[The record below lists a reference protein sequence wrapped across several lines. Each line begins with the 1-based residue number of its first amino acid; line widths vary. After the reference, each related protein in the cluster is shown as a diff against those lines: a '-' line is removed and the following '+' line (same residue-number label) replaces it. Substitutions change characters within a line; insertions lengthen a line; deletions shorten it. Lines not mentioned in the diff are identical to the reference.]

1 MRNALQVAARPL
13 VCSFLLL
20 LIATSLYAQGIIQG
34 SVSDEK
40 TGEALPGATIRLL
53 ESKMGAKAD
62 ANGKF
67 TLSNVPEGLYKIQA
81 SYVGYKPVVKKIAVQ
96 SKETLTLDFKL
107 QTLETFVNEV
117 VVTASKGRQEKKLE
131 APITIETLG
140 FDAIRQT
147 ASTSPLGAA
156 AKLKGVDFV
165 ERGINT
171 VDITSR
177 GLNTQF
183 NTRMLTLIDGRLA
196 TLPGL
201 GLPQFT
207 LAPNPTLDI
216 ASVEVAVG
224 PAAALYGP
232 NAHAGVVNII
242 TKDPFTFSGAEVQ
255 VRGGSQSLYDIGA
268 RYADHIGN
276 FGWKITGQFM
286 RANQFESG
294 NLFIYDFPRTV
305 GENQTIITPETPAA
319 RRLRQSDIDRLQN
332 TGKAF
337 TERQLSTLEA
347 SLRKLDGALYY
358 QSSVLNAKVAAGYS
372 ESNGFVGSN
381 FGVLEANG
389 YSIQYQNVQ
398 LTGTIGEVGWYAQA
412 TRTANSAGKSFQ
424 LHDKA
429 EFMTRAFGAAFMGVD
444 PRTRLP
450 QALQFPFSTT
460 PEQYNDIFSRM
471 DRAYID
477 SASIATDNS
486 ELWDSEVQLRY
497 TISNTEVVG
506 GFQYRYYNPKAS
518 FLSGPDNPAAVS
530 FGAARDITATEIGG
544 YLQLDRRFF
553 DNKLRATLAARYD
566 KHTYY
571 DAQFSPKIAFV
582 YSPVPDQNI
591 RISFNRA
598 FKVPVI
604 LENHLFLLGGL
615 ARGNV
620 GGFTVIT
627 GGGGTPN
634 LADAEAQAR
643 AEGRPITRYD
653 ALRPE
658 QVNSFELGY
667 KGVISDKLFLD
678 VVGYYSIYKDFIS
691 PAFEIANPAPGAA
704 VTPTYAYDNRTGKIL
719 TNTAGQTGRVVTY
732 FNYGRATILGLDFGA
747 TYFFSKD
754 VSLDASFSYINLADS
769 DNPFEAQGIPL
780 VLNVPTT
787 KYKATLTAKNQL
799 VKNSFIS
806 LHGRHIPGYLFRAGR
821 WNGRL
826 QDRTVVDL
834 TLGYEWRPQGL
845 TFQVGMNNI
854 FDNKTPDVLGSPIM
868 RRFVSASLTYGIGGF
883 GN

>member
-1 MRNALQVAARPL
+1 
-13 VCSFLLL
+13 
-20 LIATSLYAQGIIQG
+20 
-34 SVSDEK
+34 
-40 TGEALPGATIRLL
+40 
-53 ESKMGAKAD
+53 
-62 ANGKF
+62 
-67 TLSNVPEGLYKIQA
+67 
-81 SYVGYKPVVKKIAVQ
+81 
-96 SKETLTLDFKL
+96 
-107 QTLETFVNEV
+107 
-117 VVTASKGRQEKKLE
+117 
-131 APITIETLG
+131 
-140 FDAIRQT
+140 
-147 ASTSPLGAA
+147 
-156 AKLKGVDFV
+156 
-165 ERGINT
+165 
-171 VDITSR
+171 
-177 GLNTQF
+177 
-183 NTRMLTLIDGRLA
+183 
-196 TLPGL
+196 
-201 GLPQFT
+201 
-207 LAPNPTLDI
+207 
-216 ASVEVAVG
+216 
-224 PAAALYGP
+224 
-232 NAHAGVVNII
+232 
-242 TKDPFTFSGAEVQ
+242 
-255 VRGGSQSLYDIGA
+255 
-268 RYADHIGN
+268 
-276 FGWKITGQFM
+276 
-286 RANQFESG
+286 
-294 NLFIYDFPRTV
+294 
-305 GENQTIITPETPAA
+305 
-319 RRLRQSDIDRLQN
+319 
-332 TGKAF
+332 
-337 TERQLSTLEA
+337 
-347 SLRKLDGALYY
+347 
-358 QSSVLNAKVAAGYS
+358 
-372 ESNGFVGSN
+372 
-381 FGVLEANG
+381 VLEANG

-412 TRTANSAGKSFQ
+412 TRTANSAGNSFQ

-429 EFMTRAFGAAFMGVD
+429 EFMTRAFGAAFMGID
-444 PRTRLP
+444 PRTRPP
-450 QALQFPFSTT
+450 QNLQFPFSTT
-460 PEQYNDIFSRM
+460 PEQYNDILSRM

-643 AEGRPITRYD
+643 AEGRQITRYG

-787 KYKATLTAKNQL
+787 KYKTTLTAKNQL
-799 VKNSFIS
+799 FRNSFIS

-834 TLGYEWRPQGL
+834 TLGYDWKEQGV

-854 FDNKTPDVLGSPIM
+854 FDNKTPDVLGAPIM
-868 RRFVSASLTYGIGGF
+868 RRFVSATVIYGIGGF

>member
-1 MRNALQVAARPL
+1 
-13 VCSFLLL
+13 
-20 LIATSLYAQGIIQG
+20 
-34 SVSDEK
+34 
-40 TGEALPGATIRLL
+40 
-53 ESKMGAKAD
+53 
-62 ANGKF
+62 
-67 TLSNVPEGLYKIQA
+67 
-81 SYVGYKPVVKKIAVQ
+81 
-96 SKETLTLDFKL
+96 
-107 QTLETFVNEV
+107 
-117 VVTASKGRQEKKLE
+117 
-131 APITIETLG
+131 
-140 FDAIRQT
+140 
-147 ASTSPLGAA
+147 
-156 AKLKGVDFV
+156 
-165 ERGINT
+165 
-171 VDITSR
+171 
-177 GLNTQF
+177 
-183 NTRMLTLIDGRLA
+183 LA

-276 FGWKITGQFM
+276 FGWKLTGQFM

-305 GENQTIITPETPAA
+305 GENQTIITQETPVA

-332 TGKAF
+332 IGKAF
-337 TERQLSTLEA
+337 TERQLSAMEA

-412 TRTANSAGKSFQ
+412 TRTANSAGNSFQ

-429 EFMTRAFGAAFMGVD
+429 EFMTRAFGAAFMGID
-444 PRTRLP
+444 PRTRPP
-450 QALQFPFSTT
+450 QNLQFPFSTT

-497 TISNTEVVG
+497 TISNTDIVG

-571 DAQFSPKIAFV
+571 DPQFSPKIAFV

-643 AEGRPITRYD
+643 AQGRQITRYG

-678 VVGYYSIYKDFIS
+678 VVGYYSIYNDFIS

-704 VTPTYAYDNRTGKIL
+704 VTPTYAYDNRTGQIL

-732 FNYGRATILGLDFGA
+732 FNYGKATILGFDIGA
-747 TYFFSKD
+747 TYFFTKD

>member
-1 MRNALQVAARPL
+1 MRNAIKLAAQQL
-13 VCSFLLL
+13 FSLIFFVLLS
-20 LIATSLYAQGIIQG
+20 TTGYAQGTITG
-34 SVSDEK
+34 TVTDEK
-40 TGEALPGATIRLL
+40 TGEALAGATIRLL
-53 ESKMGAKAD
+53 NSKYGAKAD
-62 ANGKF
+62 ASGKF
-67 TLSNVPEGLYKIQA
+67 TIANLPEGLYKVQA
-81 SYVGYKPVVKKIAVQ
+81 SFVGYRAIVKNVGVQ
-96 SKETLTLDFKL
+96 SGEAVVLEFKL
-107 QTLETFVNEV
+107 QTLEAFVSEV
-117 VVTASKGRQEKKLE
+117 VVTASKGRQEKKLD
-131 APITIETLG
+131 APITIETIG
-140 FDAIRQT
+140 FDALKQT

-156 AKLKGVDFV
+156 AKLKGIDFV
-165 ERGINT
+165 ERGVNT

-201 GLPQFT
+201 GLPQFS
-207 LAPNPTLDI
+207 LAPNPSLDI

-242 TKDPFTFSGAEVQ
+242 TKDPFAFSGAEVQ
-255 VRGGSQSLYDIGA
+255 VRGGSQSLYDIGV
-268 RYADHIGN
+268 RYADHIGS
-276 FGWKITGQFM
+276 FGWKVTGQFM
-286 RANQFESG
+286 SANQFESG

-305 GENQTIITPETPAA
+305 GENQTIVTQETPSA
-319 RRLRQSDIDRLQN
+319 RRLRQSDVDRLQN

-337 TERQLSTLEA
+337 TERQLSKLEA
-347 SLRKLDGALYY
+347 SLRKIDGALYY
-358 QSSVLNAKVAAGYS
+358 QSSAVNAKFAAGYS
-372 ESNGFVGSN
+372 ESNGFIGSN

-389 YSIQYQNVQ
+389 YSIQYQNLQ
-398 LTGTIGEVGWYAQA
+398 LTGTIGDLGWYAQA
-412 TRTANSAGKSFQ
+412 TRTANAAGQSFQ

-444 PRTRLP
+444 PRTRPP
-450 QALQFPFSTT
+450 QQLQFPFSTT

-486 ELWDSEVQLRY
+486 ELWDSEMQLRY
-497 TISNTEVVG
+497 TISNTDIVG
-506 GFQYRYYNPKAS
+506 GFQYRYYNPQAS
-518 FLSGPDNPAAVS
+518 FLSGTDNPAAVS

-582 YSPVPDQNI
+582 YSPAPEQNI
-591 RISFNRA
+591 RLSFNRA

-620 GGFTVIT
+620 SGFTVIT
-627 GGGGTPN
+627 GGGGTTN
-634 LADAEAQAR
+634 LADAEAQAI
-643 AEGRPITRYD
+643 AEGRAITRYD

-667 KGVISDKLFLD
+667 KGVISDKLFFD
-678 VVGYYSIYKDFIS
+678 VVGYYSTYNDFIS
-691 PAFEIANPAPGAA
+691 PAFEIANPAPGSG
-704 VTPTYAYDNRTGKIL
+704 TPTYAYDNRTGQIL
-719 TNTAGQTGRVVTY
+719 TNTVRQTGRVITY
-732 FNYGRATILGLDFGA
+732 FNYGRATVLGFDFGA
-747 TYFFSKD
+747 TYFFSRD
-754 VSLDASFSYINLADS
+754 ISLEGSFSFINLADS
-769 DNPFEAQGIPL
+769 ENPFEAQGIPL

-826 QDRTVVDL
+826 EDRTVVDL
-834 TLGYEWRPQGL
+834 TLGYDWKPQGV
-845 TFQVGMNNI
+845 TFQIGMNNI
-854 FDNKTPDVLGSPIM
+854 FDNKTPDVLGAPIM
-868 RRFVSASLTYGIGGF
+868 RRFVSASVTYGIGGF

>member
-1 MRNALQVAARPL
+1 MRNALQSAGTL
-13 VCSFLLL
+13 LFFLLFFFVS
-20 LIATSLYAQGIIQG
+20 TSLHGQATIQG
-34 SVSDEK
+34 TVSDEK
-40 TGEALPGATIRLL
+40 TGEVLVSATVRVLDSRIGT
-53 ESKMGAKAD
+53 KTDM
-62 ANGKF
+62 NGKF
-67 TLSNVPEGLYKIQA
+67 TLSNIPEGVYRIQA
-81 SYVGYKPVVKKIAVQ
+81 SYVGYKPVIKNIAVQ

-107 QTLETFVNEV
+107 QTLETFVNEI

-207 LAPNPTLDI
+207 LAPNPTLDM
-216 ASVEVAVG
+216 ASVEVVVG

-232 NAHAGVVNII
+232 NAHAGVVNIL
-242 TKDPFTFSGAEVQ
+242 TKDPFSFSGLEIQ
-255 VRGGSQSLYDIGA
+255 VRSGSQAFYDVSA

-276 FGWKITGQFM
+276 FGWKLTGQFM

-305 GENQTIITPETPAA
+305 GENQTIVTPETPAA
-319 RRLRQSDIDRLQN
+319 RRLRQSEIDQLQN
-332 TGKAF
+332 IGKAF
-337 TERQLSTLEA
+337 TERQLSAMEA

-358 QSSVLNAKVAAGYS
+358 QSSVVNAKVAAGYS
-372 ESNGFVGSN
+372 ESTGFVGSN

-389 YSIQYQNVQ
+389 YSIQYQHVQ

-444 PRTRLP
+444 PRTKLP
-450 QALQFPFSTT
+450 QALRFPFSTT
-460 PEQYNDIFSRM
+460 PEQYNEIFSRM

-497 TISNTEVVG
+497 TISNTEIVG

-627 GGGGTPN
+627 GGDGTPN

-643 AEGRPITRYD
+643 AEGRAITRYD

-678 VVGYYSIYKDFIS
+678 IVGYYSIYKDFIS
-691 PAFEIANPAPGAA
+691 PAFEIANP
-704 VTPTYAYDNRTGKIL
+704 VTSTYAYDNRTGQIL
-719 TNTAGQTGRVVTY
+719 TNTARLPGRVITY
-732 FNYGRATILGLDFGA
+732 FNYGKATILGFDIGA
-747 TYFFSKD
+747 TYFFTKD

-787 KYKATLTAKNQL
+787 KYKTTLTAKNQL

-826 QDRTVVDL
+826 ADRTVVDL
-834 TLGYEWRPQGL
+834 TLGYEWKSLGL
-845 TFQVGMNNI
+845 TIQAGVNNI
-854 FDNKTPDVLGSPIM
+854 FDNRTPDVLGAPIM
-868 RRFVSASLTYGIGGF
+868 RRFVSVALTYGIRGF

>member
-1 MRNALQVAARPL
+1 MRNAIRYAAQPL
-13 VCSFLLL
+13 FSLLFLL
-20 LIATSLYAQGIIQG
+20 ITSTGYAQGVLKG
-34 SVSDEK
+34 TVSDEK

-53 ESKMGAKAD
+53 GSKYGAKTD
-62 ANGKF
+62 ASGKF
-67 TLSNVPEGLYKIQA
+67 TLSNLPEGPYKVQV
-81 SYVGYKPVVKKIAVQ
+81 SFVGYRAITKNVSVQGSEPV
-96 SKETLTLDFKL
+96 TLDFKL

-117 VVTASKGRQEKKLE
+117 VVTASKGRQEKKLD
-131 APITIETLG
+131 APITIETIG
-140 FDAIRQT
+140 FDALKQT

-201 GLPQFT
+201 GLPQFS

-242 TKDPFTFSGAEVQ
+242 TKDPFNFSGAEVQ
-255 VRGGSQSLYDIGA
+255 VRGGSQSLYDIGV

-276 FGWKITGQFM
+276 FGWKLTGQFM
-286 RANQFESG
+286 SANQFESG

-305 GENQTIITPETPAA
+305 GENQTIITQETPAA

-332 TGKAF
+332 IGKAF

-347 SLRKLDGALYY
+347 SLRKIDGALYY
-358 QSSVLNAKVAAGYS
+358 QSSAVNAKFAAGYS
-372 ESNGFVGSN
+372 ESNGFIGSN

-389 YSIQYQNVQ
+389 YSIQYQNIQ
-398 LTGTIGEVGWYAQA
+398 LTGNIGDLGWYAQA
-412 TRTANSAGKSFQ
+412 TRTANAAGNSFQ

-429 EFMTRAFGAAFMGVD
+429 EFMTRAFGAAFMNRD
-444 PRTRLP
+444 PRTLAP
-450 QALQFPFSTT
+450 QQLVFPFSTT
-460 PEQYNDIFSRM
+460 PEQYNQIFSRM

-497 TISNTEVVG
+497 TVSNIDIVG

-518 FLSGPDNPAAVS
+518 FLSGADNPAAVA

-571 DAQFSPKIAFV
+571 DPQFSPKIAFV
-582 YSPVPDQNI
+582 YSLTPEQNI
-591 RISFNRA
+591 RVSFNRA

-620 GGFTVIT
+620 GGYTVIS

-634 LADAEAQAR
+634 LANAEAQAR
-643 AEGRPITRYD
+643 AEGRAITRYD

-667 KGVISDKLFLD
+667 KGVISDKFFFD
-678 VVGYYSIYKDFIS
+678 VVGYYSIYNDFIS
-691 PAFEIANPAPGAA
+691 PAFEIANPAPGAL
-704 VTPTYAYDNRTGKIL
+704 VTPTYAYDNRTGQIL
-719 TNTAGQTGRVVTY
+719 TNTVGQTGRVITY
-732 FNYGRATILGLDFGA
+732 FNYGKATIFGFDIGA
-747 TYFFSKD
+747 TYFFTKD
-754 VSLDASFSYINLADS
+754 VSLEGSFSFINLADS

-826 QDRTVVDL
+826 ADRTVIDL
-834 TLGYEWRPQGL
+834 TLGYDWKPQGV

-854 FDNKTPDVLGSPIM
+854 LDNKTPDVLGAPIM
-868 RRFVSASLTYGIGGF
+868 RRFISASVAYGIGGF

>member
-1 MRNALQVAARPL
+1 MRNAIRYAAQPL
-13 VCSFLLL
+13 FSLLFLF
-20 LIATSLYAQGIIQG
+20 ITSTSYAQGVLKG
-34 SVSDEK
+34 KVSDEK
-40 TGEALPGATIRLL
+40 TGESLPGATIRLL
-53 ESKMGAKAD
+53 GSKYGAKAD
-62 ANGKF
+62 ASGKF
-67 TLSNVPEGLYKIQA
+67 IISNLPEGPYKIQV
-81 SYVGYKPVVKKIAVQ
+81 SFVGYRAITKNVSVQGSEPVM
-96 SKETLTLDFKL
+96 LDFKL

-131 APITIETLG
+131 APITIETIG
-140 FDAIRQT
+140 FDALRQT
-147 ASTSPLGAA
+147 ASTSALGAA

-201 GLPQFT
+201 GLPQFS

-242 TKDPFTFSGAEVQ
+242 TKDPFNFSGAEVQ
-255 VRGGSQSLYDIGA
+255 VRGGSQSLYDIGV

-286 RANQFESG
+286 SANQFESG

-305 GENQTIITPETPAA
+305 GENQTIITPETSEN
-319 RRLRQSDIDRLQN
+319 RRLRQSDIERLQN

-337 TERQLSTLEA
+337 TERQLSQLEA
-347 SLRKLDGALYY
+347 SLRKIDGALYY
-358 QSSVLNAKVAAGYS
+358 QSSTMNAKFAAGYS
-372 ESNGFVGSN
+372 ESNGFIGSN

-389 YSIQYQNVQ
+389 YSIQYQNLQ
-398 LTGTIGEVGWYAQA
+398 LTGSIGDLGWYAQA
-412 TRTANSAGKSFQ
+412 TRTANAAGNSFQ

-429 EFMTRAFGAAFMGVD
+429 EFMTRAFGAAYMNRD
-444 PRTRLP
+444 PRTLSP
-450 QALQFPFSTT
+450 QQLQFPFSTT
-460 PEQYNDIFSRM
+460 PEQYNEIFSRM

-477 SASIATDNS
+477 SASIARDES
-486 ELWDSEVQLRY
+486 ELWDSELQLRY
-497 TISNTEVVG
+497 NLSGTEFVG

-518 FLSGPDNPAAVS
+518 FLSGADNPAAVS

-544 YLQLDRRFF
+544 YLQVDRRFF

-582 YSPVPDQNI
+582 YSLTPEQNI
-591 RISFNRA
+591 RVSFNRA

-634 LADAEAQAR
+634 LANAEAQAR
-643 AEGRPITRYD
+643 AEGRAITRYD

-667 KGVISDKLFLD
+667 KGVISDKFFFDL
-678 VVGYYSIYKDFIS
+678 VGYYSIYKDFIS
-691 PAFEIANPAPGAA
+691 PAFEIANPAPSAF
-704 VTPTYAYDNRTGKIL
+704 VTPTYAYDNRTGQIL
-719 TNTAGQTGRVVTY
+719 TNTAGQTGRVITY
-732 FNYGRATILGLDFGA
+732 FNYGKATIFGFDIGA
-747 TYFFSKD
+747 TYFFTKD
-754 VSLDASFSYINLADS
+754 VSLEGSFSFINLADS

-799 VKNSFIS
+799 VKNSFLS

-821 WNGRL
+821 WNGKL
-826 QDRTVVDL
+826 NDRTVVDL
-834 TLGYEWRPQGL
+834 TLGYEWKPQSL
-845 TFQVGMNNI
+845 MFQVGINNI
-854 FDNKTPDVLGSPIM
+854 FDNKTPDVLGAPIM
-868 RRFVSASLTYGIGGF
+868 RRFISASVAYSIDGF
-883 GN
+883 GS